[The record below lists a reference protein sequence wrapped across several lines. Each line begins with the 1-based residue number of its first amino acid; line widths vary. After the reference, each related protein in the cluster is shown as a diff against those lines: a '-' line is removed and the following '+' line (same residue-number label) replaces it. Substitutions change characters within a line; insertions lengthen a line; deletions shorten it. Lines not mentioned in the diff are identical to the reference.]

1 MDSKIR
7 IGRKLFGAFFIR
19 VLLVAG
25 CLLASAGTAVP
36 QPITFPGS
44 MSIGEDDLTVRVQP
58 AYVRTASDPSGRGR
72 KLIDRRTRLF
82 GMYGLTE
89 KTTLFSRID
98 HLERR
103 FDDGTTTH
111 TDRGIG
117 DLEVFLRHTVYERNW
132 PGRTFSVSPYAG
144 IELPTGGD
152 TSPGFPR
159 ERTLGSGSVDY
170 FAGFAVRDA
179 AWGEA
184 HRFLSVRYTANT
196 ESDGFERGDVV
207 ELDAA
212 VKPPLASWEAGG
224 EVVGLNGILEVN
236 LHWQDR
242 HTLGG
247 RTVPESGGTRLD
259 LTPGLIYTTH
269 RWILEA
275 AVRVPVVQNRHGG
288 ALEND
293 YGVLAGVWRNF

>member
-1 MDSKIR
+1 MDSRTR
-7 IGRKLFGAFFIR
+7 IGRKFFTDFFTR
-19 VLLVAG
+19 VLLAAG
-25 CLLASAGTAVP
+25 WLLASPGTLIS

-44 MSIGEDDLTVRVQP
+44 MSIGEHDFTVRVQP
-58 AYVRTASDPSGRGR
+58 GYVRTASDPSGRGR
-72 KLIDRRTRLF
+72 ELIDRRTRFF

-89 KTTLFSRID
+89 RTTLFSRID

-111 TDRGIG
+111 TDRGFG

-159 ERTLGSGSVDY
+159 QRTLGSGSLDY

-184 HRFLSVRYTANT
+184 HRFLSVRYTINT
-196 ESDGFERGDVV
+196 ESGGFERGDVV
-207 ELDAA
+207 EVDAA
-212 VKPPLASWEAGG
+212 IKPPLASWEADG

-242 HTLGG
+242 HTLEG
-247 RTVPESGGTRLD
+247 RTLPEGGGTRLD
-259 LTPGLIYTTH
+259 LTPGLIHTTH
-269 RWILEA
+269 RWIFEA
-275 AVRVPVVQNRHGG
+275 AVRVPVVQNMHGDT
-288 ALEND
+288 LEND